1 MIDNFDLK
9 LETLLHWVKNKDDE
23 KKISNHTY
31 ISPKIDVKDVR
42 SSGRGIYAVEPLKKG
57 ELILNIP
64 HSFLLNFT
72 TVMAHIAKYNGMA
85 IDLHIHVPFDKSED
99 EYTEIYRTLTK
110 EEILELSSF
119 QLLSLYLTFERKRSH
134 KSFWKPFLDM
144 LPSMDDFELMP
155 IDWPQEVCTLLPS
168 STEVRNKKFVL
179 DLTTITRL
187 FVS

>member
-9 LETLLHWVKNKDDE
+9 LETLLHWVKNTDDE

-85 IDLHIHVPFDKSED
+85 IDLHIHVPFDKSIHRNISYID
-99 EYTEIYRTLTK
+99 KGRDSGTLIISVT
-110 EEILELSSF
+110 I
-119 QLLSLYLTFERKRSH
+119 
-134 KSFWKPFLDM
+134 
-144 LPSMDDFELMP
+144 
-155 IDWPQEVCTLLPS
+155 V
-168 STEVRNKKFVL
+168 VL
-179 DLTTITRL
+179 D
-187 FVS
+187 F

>member
-1 MIDNFDLK
+1 M
-9 LETLLHWVKNKDDE
+9 
-23 KKISNHTY
+23 
-31 ISPKIDVKDVR
+31 KDVR

-72 TVMAHIAKYNGMA
+72 TVMAHIVKYNGMA

-119 QLLSLYLTFERKRSH
+119 QLLSLYLTFERK
-134 KSFWKPFLDM
+134 
-144 LPSMDDFELMP
+144 
-155 IDWPQEVCTLLPS
+155 
-168 STEVRNKKFVL
+168 
-179 DLTTITRL
+179 DLTNRFGNHFWICYHL
-187 FVS
+187 WMISN